1 MVKPRKEPSPEQLDA
16 LRGQIQDWRQT
27 RKVPGP
33 MPGDLWDAAV
43 ALAKVFGVCR
53 IARALTLDY
62 TALRKRTEK
71 TPEAGLVK
79 PTFVQL
85 PAILAPENVASACP
99 GATIEISARDGSRMR
114 IHLETGRGMEAAS
127 IVAAFLGTRG

>member
-16 LRGQIQDWRQT
+16 LRGLIQDWRQS

-33 MPGDLWDAAV
+33 MPGELWDAAV
-43 ALAKVFGVCR
+43 ALAKEFGVCR

-62 TALRKRTEK
+62 TTLRKRTEK
-71 TPEAGLVK
+71 TPAAGLVK

-85 PAILAPENVASACP
+85 PAALAPENVPSTNL

-114 IHLETGRGMEAAS
+114 IHLETGRGMEAVS
-127 IVAAFLGTRG
+127 IVAAFLDRRG